1 MILFSGI
8 KGGSTWILDSGAG
21 NRLKEQKSPL
31 SPAWLRCLVH
41 TCHPPSRRSGPHSCL
56 SKPAL
61 PKGSGPAIAGGLGGG
76 GVVQDGG
83 GSQAGVIRST
93 PASLGHVREKQSA
106 AFRDRRE
113 KLSSAFS
120 GPTLK
125 TGRRRRRGKK
135 EPPRKRDESRSS
147 ALMSRQERTRRKRI
161 LRPPARAGTAV
172 GGSARTGAAET
183 RARPRHGITPQKA
196 QSCAPSL
203 PCTVAPCTVEHPCC
217 TSAKHPS

>member
-1 MILFSGI
+1 MIPFSSI

-41 TCHPPSRRSGPHSCL
+41 TRPSTFIQSSSQQEVRPTFLPVKTSPAKRFRTSRRRWP
-56 SKPAL
+56 
-61 PKGSGPAIAGGLGGG
+61 GGG
-76 GVVQDGG
+76 GRGSGRG
-83 GSQAGVIRST
+83 GSQAGVIGST
-93 PASLGHVREKQSA
+93 PASLGRVREKQSA

-125 TGRRRRRGKK
+125 TGRRRRGGKK

-147 ALMSRQERTRRKRI
+147 ALMSRRKERDAKGFSV
-161 LRPPARAGTAV
+161 PPHERSGNQ
-172 GGSARTGAAET
+172 SAPKT
-183 RARPRHGITPQKA
+183 
-196 QSCAPSL
+196 
-203 PCTVAPCTVEHPCC
+203 
-217 TSAKHPS
+217 